1 MLKMGYLLDKWDFL
15 YYLYSVIK
23 KTKAMYTVIVN
34 AKTTEGKKII
44 LRQTLKT
51 KKACEL
57 FVEGARELVKVVD
70 YSITKTK

>member
-1 MLKMGYLLDKWDFL
+1 MGYLFAKWDFW

-23 KTKAMYTVIVN
+23 KNKVMHTVIVN

-51 KKACEL
+51 KRACEF
-57 FVEGARELVKVVD
+57 FVKGAREIVEVVD

>member
-1 MLKMGYLLDKWDFL
+1 MGFFVVSLQRNQ
-15 YYLYSVIK
+15 
-23 KTKAMYTVIVN
+23 KTNAMYTVIVN

-51 KKACEL
+51 KRACEF
-57 FVEGARELVKVVD
+57 FVKGAREIVEIVD

>member
-1 MLKMGYLLDKWDFL
+1 
-15 YYLYSVIK
+15 
-23 KTKAMYTVIVN
+23 MYTVIAN
-34 AKTTEGKKII
+34 AKTNEGQKII

-57 FVEGARELVKVVD
+57 FAKGAREIVEVVD

>member
-1 MLKMGYLLDKWDFL
+1 MGYFFGKRGVLW
-15 YYLYSVIK
+15 YLCSVTK
-23 KTKAMYTVIVN
+23 NKAMYTVIVN

-51 KKACEL
+51 KRACEF
-57 FVEGARELVKVVD
+57 FVKGAREIVEVVD

>member
-1 MLKMGYLLDKWDFL
+1 
-15 YYLYSVIK
+15 
-23 KTKAMYTVIVN
+23 MYTVIAN
-34 AKTTEGKKII
+34 AKTLEGKKII

-57 FVEGARELVKVVD
+57 FVKGAREVVEVID

>member
-1 MLKMGYLLDKWDFL
+1 MGYLLGKGDFL
-15 YYLYSVIK
+15 HYLYSVIK
-23 KTKAMYTVIVN
+23 KNKVMYTVIVN

-51 KKACEL
+51 KRACEF
-57 FVEGARELVKVVD
+57 FVKGAREIVEVVD

>member
-1 MLKMGYLLDKWDFL
+1 MLKWDIYLTKGIFL

-34 AKTTEGKKII
+34 AKTTEGGKII
-44 LRQTLKT
+44 LHQTLKT
-51 KKACEL
+51 KRLCEL
-57 FVEGARELVKVVD
+57 FVKEAREIIKVVD

>member
-1 MLKMGYLLDKWDFL
+1 
-15 YYLYSVIK
+15 
-23 KTKAMYTVIVN
+23 MYTVIVN

-51 KKACEL
+51 KRECEL
-57 FVEGARELVKVVD
+57 YVKGAREIVEIVD

>member
-1 MLKMGYLLDKWDFL
+1 MGYFFGKRGVLW
-15 YYLYSVIK
+15 YLYSVIK
-23 KTKAMYTVIVN
+23 KNKVMYTVIVN

-51 KKACEL
+51 KRACEF
-57 FVEGARELVKVVD
+57 FVKGAREIVEIVD

>member
-1 MLKMGYLLDKWDFL
+1 
-15 YYLYSVIK
+15 
-23 KTKAMYTVIVN
+23 MYTVIVN

-51 KKACEL
+51 KRACEF
-57 FVEGARELVKVVD
+57 FVKGAREIVEVVD

>member
-1 MLKMGYLLDKWDFL
+1 
-15 YYLYSVIK
+15 
-23 KTKAMYTVIVN
+23 MYTVIVN

-57 FVEGARELVKVVD
+57 FVEGAREIVKVVD